1 MHTWPPCV
9 CPADHLDTVGRHG
22 VQQAQVGRVGHADLR
37 RRGGTRD
44 GAVVVALVAS
54 IARATE
60 AEPLTG
66 NLQFGRALLRYT
78 QPNPSKDSRN
88 SPVGMGGGSAFA
100 APPEWRAQVADGQLE
115 RRLVEVIRAEHE
127 HPGDVAEASERFDQ
141 RLNGVR

>member
-1 MHTWPPCV
+1 M
-9 CPADHLDTVGRHG
+9 
-22 VQQAQVGRVGHADLR
+22 GHADLHR
-37 RRGGTRD
+37 VGRGGTRD
-44 GAVVVALVAS
+44 GAVVVALVVS

-66 NLQFGRALLRYT
+66 NLQFGRALLQVHPA
-78 QPNPSKDSRN
+78 QPLQRLAQLTRGHGRR
-88 SPVGMGGGSAFA
+88 VGLRGPARVA
-100 APPEWRAQVADGQLE
+100 EQVADGQLE